1 MPNRRNRQDRHEPTA
16 PLRSAAG
23 RFLFAIALTTASG
36 LAAPTEAAVT
46 GWTSVPVRVY
56 EMTTVQPAEL
66 ARALDVAER
75 TLSRAS
81 VEIAWKSCAAREG
94 SPDGP
99 TAEAASAA
107 ACLVPRTS
115 GELSV
120 RIVRSAAVTPSQRV
134 LPLGDALVDAATGG
148 GVLATVYLDRVEW
161 LARAAGADR
170 ATLLGRAI
178 AHELGHLLLGSTGH
192 STAGLMRALWSR
204 DEIRRDHTND
214 WTFTT
219 RDVAAL
225 QARRRGY

>member
-1 MPNRRNRQDRHEPTA
+1 MPNRQDRQDRHEPTA
-16 PLRSAAG
+16 PLRDAVG
-23 RFLFAIALTTASG
+23 PFVVAIALTIAPG
-36 LAAPTEAAVT
+36 LAAPIEAAVT
-46 GWTSVPVRVY
+46 GWTSVPVRIY
-56 EMTTVQPAEL
+56 ETAAVAPAEL
-66 ARALDVAER
+66 ARALEVAER

-81 VEIAWKSCAAREG
+81 VEIVWKSCAA
-94 SPDGP
+94 PGP
-99 TAEAASAA
+99 AGGPAAQASSGGT
-107 ACLVPRTS
+107 CLVPRTT
-115 GELSV
+115 GELTV
-120 RIVRSAAVTPSQRV
+120 RIVRTAGVTPAQRV

-161 LARAAGADR
+161 LARAAGTDR

-225 QARRRGY
+225 QARRRGH